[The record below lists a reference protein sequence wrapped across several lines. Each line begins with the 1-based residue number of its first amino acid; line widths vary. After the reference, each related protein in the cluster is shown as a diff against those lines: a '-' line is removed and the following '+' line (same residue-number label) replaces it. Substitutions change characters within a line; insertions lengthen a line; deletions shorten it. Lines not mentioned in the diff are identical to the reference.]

1 MNKAQKWLL
10 SFGRLCVLIW
20 SVTWK
25 FNDQVLEDTELYHFE
40 KYEDTHCLEVKDV
53 EKQDAGPYTCIAVN
67 TEGDATCQ
75 IPLVVNG
82 KISCTDQFL
91 CRIASCHFCLWL
103 TVL

>member
-1 MNKAQKWLL
+1 MVTQFWPT
-10 SFGRLCVLIW
+10 LCVLIW

-82 KISCTDQFL
+82 KIQLHWPVPLEDSLLSHNSACG
-91 CRIASCHFCLWL
+91 
-103 TVL
+103 